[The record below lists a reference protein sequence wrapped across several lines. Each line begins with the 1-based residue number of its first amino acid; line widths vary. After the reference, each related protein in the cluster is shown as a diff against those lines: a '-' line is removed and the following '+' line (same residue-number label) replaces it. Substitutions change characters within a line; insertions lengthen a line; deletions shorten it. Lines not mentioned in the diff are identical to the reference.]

1 MNWLEKSLILSSRV
15 VAYKMDNES
24 SVDIDDEI
32 DLLVAKGISMG
43 ISKAIQ
49 KLDE

>member
-1 MNWLEKSLILSSRV
+1 MKYE
-15 VAYKMDNES
+15 D

-43 ISKAIQ
+43 ISNAIQ